1 MKTIFAMLLVLFSS
15 VLIYSCGGDD
25 GESKKVCEAGKTT
38 ECPCGD
44 LKGIQTCKA
53 DGSAWG
59 ECNCPDPELKAKDV
73 AGTWYTDKTEIV
85 ENSCNLSESFINK
98 LKERSYYEI
107 DATSDTNIEIFKC
120 EDSTCSEKE
129 SGGTY
134 TFKPS
139 IEMNLPNKVMDLAE
153 LFEEE
158 DLDCKIT
165 LKIEKRFV
173 FSSATTGKTSG
184 TVTTSKSGGDCTSLK
199 AELEKSEEEVVKDFA
214 KLLNDTC
221 SLKSKSNIKK
231 Q

>member
-1 MKTIFAMLLVLFSS
+1 MKTIFTMLLILLSS

-25 GESKKVCEAGKTT
+25 GGAKNACEAGKTT

-59 ECNCPDPELKAKDV
+59 ECSCPDPELKAKDV
-73 AGTWYTDKTEIV
+73 AGTWYTDKTEV
-85 ENSCNLSESFINK
+85 NENSCNLSENFVK
-98 LKERSYYEI
+98 VKERSYYEI
-107 DATSDTNIEIFKC
+107 DATSDTNIEIFGC

-139 IEMNLPNKVMDLAE
+139 IEMNLPDKVMDLAE
-153 LFEEE
+153 LFETEE
-158 DLDCKIT
+158 LDCKIT
-165 LKIEKRFV
+165 FKMKKRFV
-173 FSSATTGKTSG
+173 FSNTTAGKTSG
-184 TVTTSKSGGDCTSLK
+184 TVTTSKSGSDCTSLK
-199 AELEKSEEEVVKDFA
+199 AEFEKSEDENLKDFA
-214 KLLNDTC
+214 KLLNDSC
-221 SLKSKSNIKK
+221 SFKSKSDIKK